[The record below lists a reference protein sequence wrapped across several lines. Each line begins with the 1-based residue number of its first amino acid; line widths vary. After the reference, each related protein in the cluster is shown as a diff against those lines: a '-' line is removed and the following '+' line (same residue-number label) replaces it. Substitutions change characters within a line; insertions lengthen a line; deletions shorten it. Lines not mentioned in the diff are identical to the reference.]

1 MYRVFGV
8 MIAFA
13 VLTGCAYDQAVNNL
27 SPDEQNAFR
36 AYRKVIKSSQART
49 YLAKPSATERSAYL
63 REIGA
68 QQRFDAPNPQDRES
82 VLNGYIRKGMS
93 AEALRFLWG
102 SPIDTEG
109 TFGKAEYWIYRGQYN
124 DLLVRGNQ
132 FIDATRVRVLLVDG
146 RVKWWF
152 QDEFEI
158 HEDAGENGVKRRF

>member
-1 MYRVFGV
+1 MYRLLGV
-8 MIAFA
+8 MAALVFF
-13 VLTGCAYDQAVNNL
+13 TGCAYNTAVNNL

-49 YLAKPSATERSAYL
+49 YLAKPNAAERSAYL

-68 QQRFDAPNPQDRES
+68 QQRFEALDAQDRES

-109 TFGKAEYWIYRGQYN
+109 TLGKEEYWVYRGQYA
-124 DLLVRGNQ
+124 DLLDRGNQ
-132 FIDATRVRVLLVDG
+132 FIDATRVRVHLVDG

-158 HEDAGENGVKRRF
+158 HEDAGENGVRRRF